1 MMEIVFDKLHG
12 LGNDYIYVDIDRY
25 PIGNLEGFAQ
35 QFSPRRTGIG
45 GDGIITYNKETSGHY
60 LMRIFNL
67 DGSEGLM
74 CGNAI
79 RCVAKLLYERG
90 LCRDNPMTINTRSGE
105 KILTLT
111 IEGEQVTHARVDMG
125 LPKVLE
131 DSRLVDEVEG
141 VSVSVGNPHF
151 INFIAQDPD
160 DYPLDT
166 IGPRIEKH
174 IAFPDGVNYEIA
186 QILDRHTIK
195 MRVWERGSGLTMAC
209 GTGATATAV
218 AAIHKGIADSPVK
231 VIMPGGD
238 LTIDWSGNE
247 CDSVFMTGPA
257 TYVFQGKVVI

>member
-1 MMEIVFDKLHG
+1 MEIVFDKLHG
-12 LGNDYIYVDIDRY
+12 LGNDYIYVDIDRF
-25 PIGNLEGFAQ
+25 PIEDLEGFARE
-35 QFSPRRTGIG
+35 FSPRRTGIG
-45 GDGIITYNKETSGHY
+45 GDGLITYNKEASGAY

-90 LCRDNPMTINTRSGE
+90 LCQDNPMTINTRSGE
-105 KILTLT
+105 KILVLT
-111 IEGEQVTHARVDMG
+111 IEDGKVTHARVDMG

-131 DSRLVDEVEG
+131 DSKQVDEVEG
-141 VSVSVGNPHF
+141 VSVSVGNPHY
-151 INFIAQDPD
+151 IHFIAEDPD
-160 DYPLDT
+160 TYALDT

-174 IAFPDGVNYEIA
+174 AAFPDGVNYEVA
-186 QILDRHTIK
+186 QVLDRHSIK

-218 AAIHKGIADSPVK
+218 AAIYKGLVDSPVK
-231 VIMPGGD
+231 VMMPGGD

-247 CDSVFMTGPA
+247 TKSVFMTGSA
-257 TYVFQGKVVI
+257 TYVFQGKVTI